1 MTDTNPTDTTDT
13 DAPTMTSDDDAPELH
28 FADPDDYH
36 RTRRLKQIHQ
46 AREAVRRRRD
56 DYNAA
61 ENKTQQGIRLQRLA
75 GAVTAYVDELLPLL
89 EASDADDPLTPTDND
104 LDNDRNPHRVAIPDK
119 WVSLHTYATVRGC
132 LPKDHPKQSS
142 FVNTAAAVPQAHIA
156 VFRAANALLAD
167 LRPMIEEEETDE
179 WEV

>member
-13 DAPTMTSDDDAPELH
+13 DAPTMTNDDDAPELH

-56 DYNAA
+56 DFNASG
-61 ENKTQQGIRLQRLA
+61 NSKQQRIRLKRLA
-75 GAVTAYVDELLPLL
+75 AAVAAYVDELLPLL
-89 EASDADDPLTPTDND
+89 DASDADDPLAPTDDD
-104 LDNDRNPHRVAIPDK
+104 LGDDRNPHRVGVPDE
-119 WVSLHTYATVRGC
+119 WVSLHDYAAASGR
-132 LPKDHPKQSS
+132 LRDDHPKQSP
-142 FVNTAAAVPQAHIA
+142 FNRTRAATARTHIA

-167 LRPMIEEEETDE
+167 LRPMIEEEETTE